1 MYALRCARGFFF
13 PFSPFSSNYFAPA
26 FFRFSVPFRFV
37 LFRFVASPFF
47 SFSNDIEV
55 QRHRHIHIHPSQL
68 YAPHLISDLFLLLFS
83 PSLLV
88 SVLSVSLFSRAAI
101 YLRIHVQYY
110 PAPLCS
116 VPSALLRATLS
127 ICLPVRLSARPS
139 VPPSVCLVYGR
150 REVSRLS
157 QPTLSVS
164 AALPFPSPSARA
176 RPSPNPLLDSIHEAS

>member
-26 FFRFSVPFRFV
+26 FFRFSVPFRSV
-37 LFRFVASPFF
+37 LFCFVSSPFF

-139 VPPSVCLVYGR
+139 VCLSRLWAPRSVSTLAADAERVCRVAISVSVC
-150 REVSRLS
+150 
-157 QPTLSVS
+157 
-164 AALPFPSPSARA
+164 ARA
-176 RPSPNPLLDSIHEAS
+176 SFPEPAFGLYP